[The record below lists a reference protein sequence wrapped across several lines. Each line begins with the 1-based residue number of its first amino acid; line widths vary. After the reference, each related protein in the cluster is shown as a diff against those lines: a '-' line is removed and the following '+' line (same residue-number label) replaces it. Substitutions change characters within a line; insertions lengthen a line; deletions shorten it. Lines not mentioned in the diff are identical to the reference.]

1 MESTQQMNK
10 SGGTNKTKRQ
20 PALMLTIRTLYVF
33 MRETDRDNTFVRVVI
48 STILSVI
55 VLDEWIL
62 ECLVVHLVI
71 HTRVV
76 VVGIGGVTRV
86 MRDERGGS

>member
-1 MESTQQMNK
+1 
-10 SGGTNKTKRQ
+10 
-20 PALMLTIRTLYVF
+20 MLTIRTLYVF

>member
-1 MESTQQMNK
+1 
-10 SGGTNKTKRQ
+10 
-20 PALMLTIRTLYVF
+20 MLTIRTLYVF
-33 MRETDRDNTFVRVVI
+33 MRERDRDNTFVRVVI